1 MKKIIFL
8 TFLILGALA
17 YGQADPEFRS
27 VSFSVDDAAE
37 MNSIPSG
44 KLSNGKMVYRRD
56 TKTIWIYDVNT
67 WKDTGVGA
75 DGIPSN
81 YTAGSGLNLTG
92 TEFSVDTS
100 DPVFDNFDK
109 DGSGTN
115 VTAGTNTTVTGTGTS
130 GDPYVVNS
138 LGEEYTAGA
147 GLNLTGNAFSVNN
160 GEVVFIDGSSPFG
173 NIQIAL
179 GTSAAL
185 DALPDPPTGINRVE
199 IPTDVVA
206 GEDIYPTNVTVSGT
220 TTKTL
225 TITLSNGSTISTTFT
240 DDGSGGS
247 GDGNDYLTSVT
258 QSGGILT
265 FNVQNQTNPTFDI
278 DAYLATKNY
287 STGAHTTNTNDFP
300 VAGTLTGDNLTLDIP
315 NQADPVIDLSG
326 LRADGSETI
335 IIQGSN
341 VLINGSGTSGDP
353 YVVSSTSSGGG
364 ITDHG
369 ALTGLLDDDHP
380 QYMTQTESDARY
392 IQSEVDGSTTNEIQ
406 TLSKT
411 GSTISL
417 SNGGGSVT
425 DTDTQLTN
433 EQVSD
438 YVGAM
443 FSGNTETGITA
454 TYQDGDNTIDLVAAD
469 TSPTNEL
476 QTITKSGNTV
486 TLSNGGGSFTDSD
499 TDTQLTDE
507 QVQDKVGAMVSG
519 NSETGITVTYN
530 DGTGKLDFS
539 SSGITETSGSWS
551 PTLIGGGNEVF
562 FTYTALGE
570 WFRQGDLVTFYIHIY
585 NINDISGAATTSL
598 KIDNWP
604 FSFSGKWVLPIVVR
618 GMSGDSSYRLFA
630 EFSTGNGSA
639 AIINQTSLVPNV
651 NGTLDN
657 ASFTNGEL
665 ILSGTIKI

>member
-17 YGQADPEFRS
+17 YSQADPEFRS
-27 VSFSVDDAAE
+27 VSFAVDDATE
-37 MNSIPSG
+37 MNSIPPG
-44 KLSNGKMVYRRD
+44 KLSNGKTVYRRD
-56 TKTIWIYDVNT
+56 TRSVWIYDVDTWRNT
-67 WKDTGVGA
+67 GLGP
-75 DGIPSN
+75 DGIPSAINDN
-81 YTAGSGLNLTG
+81 YVNSATLDGDTLRISGIENAGANVNLAPLTSTSVKVSPSSPNQDIELAHGLGADLDTIPEPVSGVLLTFPSDQVDVTPDAVLTEVTVTGVTTKTWTFKREGLPDIVVAVNDNGSQGTADGAITGATLSGTVLTLTG
-92 TEFSVDTS
+92 TGSAGASVD
-100 DPVFDNFDK
+100 
-109 DGSGTN
+109 
-115 VTAGTNTTVTGTGTS
+115 
-130 GDPYVVNS
+130 
-138 LGEEYTAGA
+138 L
-147 GLNLTGNAFSVNN
+147 
-160 GEVVFIDGSSPFG
+160 
-173 NIQIAL
+173 
-179 GTSAAL
+179 AAL
-185 DALPDPPTGINRVE
+185 Q
-199 IPTDVVA
+199 
-206 GEDIYPTNVTVSGT
+206 
-220 TTKTL
+220 
-225 TITLSNGSTISTTFT
+225 
-240 DDGSGGS
+240 DGVG
-247 GDGNDYLTSVT
+247 
-258 QSGGILT
+258 
-265 FNVQNQTNPTFDI
+265 
-278 DAYLATKNY
+278 
-287 STGAHTTNTNDFP
+287 
-300 VAGTLTGDNLTLDIP
+300 
-315 NQADPVIDLSG
+315 
-326 LRADGSETI
+326 DGSETI
-335 IIQGSN
+335 INAGSN
-341 VLINGSGTSGDP
+341 TLVTGSGTSGDP
-353 YVVSSTSSGGG
+353 YVISSTSSGGG

-392 IQSEVDGSTTNEIQ
+392 VQSEVDGSTTNEIQ

-417 SNGGGSVT
+417 SNGGGSVI

-476 QTITKSGNTV
+476 QTITKSGNIV
-486 TLSNGGGSFTDSD
+486 TLSNGGGSFTDTD

-519 NSETGITVTYN
+519 NNETGITVTYN

-570 WFRQGDLVTFYIHIY
+570 WFRHGDLVTFYIHIY

-598 KIDNWP
+598 KIANWP
-604 FSFSGKWVLPIVVR
+604 FSFSGKWILPVIVR
-618 GMSGDSSYRLFA
+618 GLSGDSSYRLFA

-639 AIINQTSLVPNV
+639 AIINQTSFVPNV
-651 NGTLDN
+651 DGTLDN